1 MRLRRSVTVLFV
13 VATLA
18 AFAAMPTPPA
28 YADSTTDT
36 YIVQLKHGVSADA
49 VVPKLM
55 GNSAKVVRKV
65 FQGGIVK
72 LTAAQ
77 AKALAGSPYV
87 SSVHKDAVISMA
99 ATQLNAPWDLDMLDS
114 PTAALDGSYTYPN
127 DGSGV
132 SVYVLDSGIMRT
144 HAEFSGANIAAG
156 YNFVESNSDTTDCKG
171 HGTAVSSLIDGAT
184 LGAAKGVTL
193 VPLRVLDCNGTGKES
208 DIIRAADWIA
218 LNRAP
223 GAPAVANLSF
233 GVSIRVLGQD
243 ASMEAA
249 LQGLID
255 AGVTVVAA
263 AGNDSVN
270 ACTESPA
277 NLPDAITVAAI
288 TKLHAEASWTNYG
301 SCVDLY
307 APGESVFTA
316 GIASDHTYMSGSG
329 TSFSAPLVAAAAAQA
344 LHDYPTWSPAEVRT
358 DLVDRAV
365 TGVITAPGGLPA
377 RSVNKLLNVNT
388 QFTGTDPTITG
399 ELSVGATMHAGLN
412 WTPTPT
418 SATYQWLRNG
428 VAIDGATGVSYVT
441 TKDDLSQSLTV
452 TVTASR
458 PRLPDVTGTS
468 AAVIPTEAPH
478 PGMVVSLT
486 PSRLLDTRLGT
497 GPLHDGQT
505 VKLPVAGVA
514 GVASTASAVLVNI
527 TATDATSQ
535 GFVTAYASGD
545 AMPATSSGNFTV
557 GRVSANLALVPVGS
571 DGAIALS
578 VRLPGTVQL
587 VVDVQSYIVG
597 GVVTDAGAVVRVT
610 PTRLWDTREHA
621 VLNSGATLPLQVAGV
636 AGVPADA
643 TAVLVNVTVTQPQ
656 AYGYLTVFPAGEAVP
671 ATSNLNFVPGLTA
684 PNLVLVKVGQN
695 ESISIQNGSPG
706 SAHVVVDIQG
716 YVTAGTATTAGAVV
730 PISPVRIVD
739 TRLGLGAKGPVVGG
753 TAVVVTITGDSVP
766 TTSQGVFMNL
776 TVTDPKSSG
785 WLAAY
790 PTQATLPLVSNL
802 NFLGGQTVPNLAT
815 VGLTNGQATLY
826 NGAPGAVQMVVDVFA
841 YIL

>member
-1 MRLRRSVTVLFV
+1 MRLRRSVTALSVL
-13 VATLA
+13 AILA
-18 AFAAMPTPPA
+18 AFTALPAPPA

-36 YIVQLKHGVSADA
+36 YIVQLKSGVSADKM
-49 VVPKLM
+49 VSKLM
-55 GNSAKVVRKV
+55 GSSAKVVHKV

-72 LTAAQ
+72 LNAAQ
-77 AKALAGSPYV
+77 AKALEGSPYV
-87 SSVHKDAVISMA
+87 KSVLKDATIRA
-99 ATQLNAPWDLDMLDS
+99 ADTQLKAPWDLDMLDS

-127 DGSGV
+127 NGSGV
-132 SVYVLDSGIMRT
+132 AVYVLDSGIQRS
-144 HAEFSGANIAAG
+144 HVEFASANVAAG
-156 YNFVESNSDTTDCKG
+156 YDFVDNDSDPSDCAG
-171 HGTAVSSLIDGAT
+171 HGTAVSSLITGAT

-233 GVSIRVLGQD
+233 GVSIGVLGQD

-255 AGVTVVAA
+255 AGVIVVAA
-263 AGNDSVN
+263 AGNDSVD

-277 NLPDAITVAAI
+277 NLPDAITVAAVD
-288 TKLHAEASWTNYG
+288 KQHAETSWTNYG
-301 SCVDLY
+301 KCVDLY
-307 APGESVFTA
+307 APGQSVYVAMMGTSNT
-316 GIASDHTYMSGSG
+316 GLGTGSG
-329 TSFSAPLVAAAAAQA
+329 TSFSAPLTSAAAALVLHDHPSWTPAQVTADLTEQA
-344 LHDYPTWSPAEVRT
+344 LAGV
-358 DLVDRAV
+358 V
-365 TGVITAPGGLPA
+365 TGLGGLPA
-377 RSVNKLLNVNT
+377 RSANKLLHVT
-388 QFTGTDPTITG
+388 GTFVGTDPTITG
-399 ELSVGATMHAGLN
+399 STYVGGI
-412 WTPTPT
+412 
-418 SATYQWLRNG
+418 S
-428 VAIDGATGVSYVT
+428 
-441 TKDDLSQSLTV
+441 
-452 TVTASR
+452 
-458 PRLPDVTGTS
+458 GTS
-468 AAVIPTEAPH
+468 AAVVPPVPPD

-486 PSRLLDTRLGT
+486 PSRLLDTRSGLGATT

-505 VKLPVAGVA
+505 VRLPVAGVA

-527 TATDATSQ
+527 TVTDATSP
-535 GFVTAYASGD
+535 GFVTAYASGG
-545 AMPATSSGNFTV
+545 ATPATSNGNFTV
-557 GRVSANLALVPVGS
+557 GRASANLALVPVGS

-578 VRLPGTVQL
+578 VRLTGTVQL
-587 VVDVQSYIVG
+587 VVDVQSYIAG
-597 GVVTDAGAVVRVT
+597 GVVTDAGAVVPVT

-621 VLNSGATLPLQVAGV
+621 VLSSGETLPLHVAGV

-643 TAVLVNVTVTQPQ
+643 TAVFVNVTVTQPQ

-684 PNLVLVKVGQN
+684 PNLALVKVGKN

-706 SAHVVVDIQG
+706 AAHVVVDIQG
-716 YVTAGTATTAGAVV
+716 YITAGTPTTAGAVI

-739 TRLGLGAKGPVVGG
+739 TRLGLGAKGPVSSG
-753 TAVVVTITGDSVP
+753 TAVVVTVTGASVP

-790 PTQATLPLVSNL
+790 PTQATLPLVSNV
-802 NFLGGQTVPNLAT
+802 NFVGGQTVPNLAT
-815 VGLTNGQATLY
+815 VGLTNGQATLH
-826 NGAPGAVQMVVDVFA
+826 NGSGGTVQMVADVFA